1 MDWRVKTFE
10 AQANVA
16 FAFLLDQ
23 GFIAAAESS
32 PDMDRRPATVA
43 VRFISAHTTVVT
55 ALSLGFAG
63 EDGIHT
69 TVLTTEGSSEFGPSV
84 AHKGHE
90 MQKALQAQAAQVQD
104 LLDGR

>member
-10 AQANVA
+10 SQATEA

-23 GFIAAAESS
+23 GFIAAAESPS
-32 PDMDRRPATVA
+32 DVDRRPATVA
-43 VRFISAHTTVVT
+43 VRFIGPDTSVET

-90 MQKALQAQAAQVQD
+90 MQKALQAQAAQVRT

>member
-1 MDWRVKTFE
+1 MEWRVKTFE
-10 AQANVA
+10 SQATEA

-23 GFIAAAESS
+23 GFIAAAEFPS
-32 PDMDRRPATVA
+32 DVDRRPATVA
-43 VRFISAHTTVVT
+43 MRFISPDVRVET
-55 ALSLGFAG
+55 ALSIGFAG

-90 MQKALQAQAAQVQD
+90 MQKALQTQAAQVRT

>member
-1 MDWRVKTFE
+1 MNWRVKTFE
-10 AQANVA
+10 SEAKAAFGFLVDKGFVA
-16 FAFLLDQ
+16 V
-23 GFIAAAESS
+23 ESS
-32 PDMDRRPATVA
+32 PDVDRRPATIA
-43 VRFISAHTTVVT
+43 VRFMSADTTVEA

-90 MQKALQAQAAQVQD
+90 MQKALRTQAAQVQD